1 MHFRSLSRIVLVAG
15 CLAATS
21 AAATAQPTTR
31 ARTRLAAER
40 GSTLVLLVPTNVDT
54 AVDRLVQLH
63 DALDGAEVA
72 AVYAASD
79 AASIRIAKRLQD
91 IFGGSLQ
98 SYDRMRMSGAKF
110 AGVLAENA
118 IGANTGRPVVVVI
131 DARLVEPFLR
141 RAMAMAGG
149 PAREVPAHVR
159 AGDAFVLSMEG
170 RQSRISRP

>member
-1 MHFRSLSRIVLVAG
+1 
-15 CLAATS
+15 
-21 AAATAQPTTR
+21 
-31 ARTRLAAER
+31 
-40 GSTLVLLVPTNVDT
+40 VLLVPTNVDT

-118 IGANTGRPVVVVI
+118 IGANRGGTVVVVVEPG
-131 DARLVEPFLR
+131 LVEPFLR
-141 RAMAMAGG
+141 RAVALEGG
-149 PAREVPAHVR
+149 RGSDAPAHVR

-170 RQSRISRP
+170 RQSRISRR